1 MIKRF
6 FAVFLVFILILN
18 TTTVKA
24 DGDDEGMWLP
34 LLVQKLNIKKMQEMG
49 LKLSAEDIYSVNH
62 SSLKDAVIALDH
74 GSCSGEIVS
83 PDGLFLTNHHCGYGE
98 IQAHSSVEHDYLT
111 DGFWAMS
118 RKEELPNPGKTVSF
132 LISIT
137 DVTDKINK
145 VVSDT
150 MSEKE
155 REMAI
160 NKLSKEL
167 EADAVKNS
175 GKDWYEARVQP
186 FFEGNNYYLFIYET
200 FKDIRLVGAPPSSI
214 GKYGADTDN
223 WMWPR
228 HTGDFSMFRIYCAPD
243 GKPAEYSEDN
253 VPYHPKKFFPI
264 SLKGEKMHDFAMVM
278 GYPGSTTR
286 YMTSWGVE
294 NEMNVTNNI
303 RIKLRGIKQDIM
315 KKEMDAS
322 DKVRIQYASKYSR
335 STNYYKYSIGQN
347 KGLKAL
353 NVIAKKQA
361 EEADITKWINK
372 KKSRKEKYGEAL
384 PLIQKSLAALKES
397 DITLNYWIEGFWL
410 GPEIIKTSLRSFYG
424 IQRAGDKQEALNEIK
439 KNQKEFFKDFYL
451 PIDKQIFIAM
461 CDTYKK
467 DIPEKYYPSFFA
479 DVDKD
484 YEGSFA
490 KYADYLYTNSIF
502 IDENKFNKMI
512 EKPDMKVLNEDPGVK
527 LANSVYALYMSI
539 QKETQDLHY
548 DLQKGRRLYLAA
560 ILDKDKDVAHYPDAN
575 STMRLTYGTVGD
587 YSPKDAVIYK
597 HYTTLKGYM
606 EKEHVGAPKTDEF
619 YVPQRLKDLYKE
631 KDYGQ
636 YGIKNAKGEK
646 EMRVCFTTNNDITG
660 GNSGSPVINGNGE
673 LIGIAF
679 DGNWEAMS
687 GDIAFEPDLQKCINV
702 DIRFVLFIIDKYAE
716 AKHLIKEMKII
727 K

>member
-1 MIKRF
+1 MIKKF
-6 FAVFLVFILILN
+6 LAVFMVFTLILN

-24 DGDDEGMWLP
+24 GGVDEGMWLP
-34 LLVQKLNIKKMQEMG
+34 LLVQKLNIKKMQAMG
-49 LKLSAEDIYSVNH
+49 LKLTAEDIYSVNKG
-62 SSLKDAVIALDH
+62 SLKDAVIALDH
-74 GSCSGEIVS
+74 GSCSGELVS

-111 DGFWAMS
+111 DGFWAKT
-118 RKEELPNPGKTVSF
+118 RAEELPNPGKTVSF

-137 DVTDKINK
+137 DVTAKINK

-155 REMAI
+155 RDLAI
-160 NKLSKEL
+160 RKLSKEL
-167 EADAVKNS
+167 QDEAIKNS
-175 GKDWYEARVQP
+175 GKDWYEAKVQP
-186 FFEGNNYYLFIYET
+186 FFAGNSFYLFIYET

-264 SLKGEKMHDFAMVM
+264 SLKGEKKGDFAMVM
-278 GYPGSTTR
+278 GYPGSTSR

-294 NEMNVTNNI
+294 NEMNVTNDI
-303 RIKLRGIKQDIM
+303 RIKLRGIKQGIM
-315 KKEMDAS
+315 KKAMDAS

-347 KGLKAL
+347 MGLKSL
-353 NVIAKKQA
+353 NVIAEKQA
-361 EEADITKWINK
+361 EEADITNWINK
-372 KKSRKEKYGEAL
+372 KKSRREKYGEAL
-384 PLIQKSLAALKES
+384 PLIKKSITALKEPN
-397 DITLNYWIEGFWL
+397 IAFNYWIEGFWL
-410 GPEIIKTSLRSFYG
+410 GPEIIKTSLRGFFS
-424 IQRAGDKQEALNEIK
+424 IQRAGDKKDALKEIK
-439 KNQKEFFKDFYL
+439 DNQKKFFKNFYQ
-451 PIDKQIFIAM
+451 PIDKQIFISM
-461 CDTYKK
+461 CETFNK
-467 DIPEKYYPSFFA
+467 DIPEKYHPSFFE
-479 DVDKD
+479 DVKKD
-484 YEGSFA
+484 YEGSFS
-490 KYADYLYTNSIF
+490 KFADYLYANSIF
-502 IDENKFNKMI
+502 INEAKFNKMM
-512 EKPDMKVLNEDPGVK
+512 EKPDIKTLSEDPGVK
-527 LANSVYALYMSI
+527 VANSVYALYMSI
-539 QKETQDLHY
+539 QKETADLNA

-560 ILDKDKDVAHYPDAN
+560 LLEKESNVAHYPDAN

-587 YSPKDAVIYK
+587 YSPRDAVIYK
-597 HYTTLKGYM
+597 YYTTLKGYM
-606 EKEHVGAPKTDEF
+606 AKEHVGAPKTDEF
-619 YVPQRLKDLYKE
+619 YVPQKLKDLYKS
-631 KDYGQ
+631 KDYGH
-636 YGIKNAKGEK
+636 YGMINAKGEK

-687 GDIAFEPDLQKCINV
+687 GDIAYAPDLQKCINV
-702 DIRFVLFIIDKYAE
+702 DIRFVLFIIDKYAGD
-716 AKHLIKEMKII
+716 KRLIKEMTII

>member
-1 MIKRF
+1 MTKKFI
-6 FAVFLVFILILN
+6 AVFLVFSLILN

-24 DGDDEGMWLP
+24 GGDDEGMWLP
-34 LLVQKLNIKKMQEMG
+34 LLVQKLNIKKMQAMG
-49 LKLSAEDIYSVNH
+49 LKLTAEDIYSVN
-62 SSLKDAVIALDH
+62 SGSLKDAVIALDH
-74 GSCSGEIVS
+74 GSCTGELVS

-118 RKEELPNPGKTVSF
+118 RDEELPNPGKTVSF

-137 DVTDKINK
+137 DVTDKINAVINDK
-145 VVSDT
+145 

-155 REMAI
+155 RELAI
-160 NKLSKEL
+160 QKLAEKL
-167 EADAVKNS
+167 ESEAVKNS

-186 FFEGNNYYLFIYET
+186 FFEGNQFYLFIYET

-243 GKPAEYSEDN
+243 GKPAEYSEEN
-253 VPYHPKKFFPI
+253 VPFHPRKYFPV
-264 SLKGEKMHDFAMVM
+264 SLKGEDKGDFAMVM

-286 YMTSWGVE
+286 YMTSWGVK
-294 NEMNVTNNI
+294 NEMDVTNAI

-315 KKEMDAS
+315 KKEMDAN

-361 EEADITKWINK
+361 EEADITNWINK

-384 PLIQKSLAALKES
+384 PLIKKSITALKES
-397 DITLNYWIEGFWL
+397 DIARNYWIEAFWL
-410 GPEIIKTSLRSFYG
+410 GPEIIKTSLRGFYG
-424 IQRAGDKQEALNEIK
+424 IQQAGDKKDALKEIK
-439 KNQKEFFKDFYL
+439 ENQKDFFKDFYM
-451 PIDKQIFIAM
+451 PIDKQLFVAM
-461 CDTYKK
+461 CKTFKE
-467 DIPEKYYPSFFA
+467 DIPEKYYPSFFE
-479 DVDKD
+479 DVDKNYNGD
-484 YEGSFA
+484 FS
-490 KYADYLYTNSIF
+490 KYADYVYANSVF
-502 IDENKFNKMI
+502 VNEEKFNKMI
-512 EKPDMKVLNEDPGVK
+512 EKPDMKVLSEDPGVSI
-527 LANSVYALYMSI
+527 ANSVYALYQSI
-539 QKETQDLHY
+539 KKETEDLHY

-560 ILDKDKDVAHYPDAN
+560 ILEKDKDTPHYPDAN

-606 EKEHVGAPKTDEF
+606 EKENVGAPKTDEF
-619 YVPQRLKDLYKE
+619 YVPQKLKDLYNE

-636 YGIKNAKGEK
+636 YGITNAKGEK

-687 GDIAFEPDLQKCINV
+687 GDIAFEPELQKCINV
-702 DIRFVLFIIDKYAE
+702 DIRFVLFVIDKYAG